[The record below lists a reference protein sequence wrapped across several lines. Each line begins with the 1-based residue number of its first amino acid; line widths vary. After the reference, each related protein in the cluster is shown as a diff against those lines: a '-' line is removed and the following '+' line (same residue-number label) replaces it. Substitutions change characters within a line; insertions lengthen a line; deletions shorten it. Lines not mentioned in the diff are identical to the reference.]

1 MFLNFVVSSFFYLV
15 IFSNFW
21 FLAVSMISVSI
32 FWFNFRTRKCRCKS
46 YRMLNVQWEV
56 YKWRGLENWGVNV
69 EKILGGPLCHV
80 AM

>member
-1 MFLNFVVSSFFYLV
+1 MFLNFVVSSFFFLV

-21 FLAVSMISVSI
+21 FLAVSMISVPI
-32 FWFNFRTRKCRCKS
+32 CWFNFRTPKRRFKS

-56 YKWRGLENWGVNV
+56 YKWRGLENWGVSV

-80 AM
+80 AT